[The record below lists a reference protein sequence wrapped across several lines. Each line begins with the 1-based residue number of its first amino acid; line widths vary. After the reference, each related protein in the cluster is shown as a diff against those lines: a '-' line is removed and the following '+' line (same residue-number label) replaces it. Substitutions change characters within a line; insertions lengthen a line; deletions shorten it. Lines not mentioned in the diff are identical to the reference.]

1 MVHGVEGFRVLYWVW
16 RVYRASLGFGRNV
29 CMVHRVEGFG
39 HATPHTLYYAL
50 S

>member
-1 MVHGVEGFRVLYWVW
+1 MVSRGLGFYTGFGG
-16 RVYRASLGFGRNV
+16 VYRASLGFGRNV